1 MEPVEI
7 DDNKKSQLGHLIEKF
22 ENENKSQIY
31 EIMKQGNNI
40 VVKNFEVENKDLY
53 NIKCINGIICF
64 KTINTLQCPQNNK
77 IKDYFDQFIKDLP
90 RQLFYV
96 PQWKEQKSF
105 GYVKFS
111 CINMDSDKE
120 CINTDLFYER
130 LGPIMTNINA
140 NINVMLSLN
149 EEPYRKY
156 YKNDNTSE
164 NNELNLLLKRSCGCK
179 KNTLKHSNCDK
190 IENFGNNTNNNLTK
204 RKYRSLLG
212 RMNILNQ
219 SLKSEP
225 LLLLSKFMFENEL
238 NIPINEGL
246 QVYYVDRE
254 KKNIIFIISF
264 LYKDTPLMNLYIVFP
279 MLNDDYNSYYFMIP
293 ADNSKINDDK
303 GLKTYLEKIVPGQSN
318 VTQSLKSKIKSK
330 FYRLLKRTKSR
341 FTRRIPSHKTQK
353 QINISMKSDIGYLN
367 FINS

>member
-1 MEPVEI
+1 
-7 DDNKKSQLGHLIEKF
+7 
-22 ENENKSQIY
+22 
-31 EIMKQGNNI
+31 
-40 VVKNFEVENKDLY
+40 
-53 NIKCINGIICF
+53 
-64 KTINTLQCPQNNK
+64 
-77 IKDYFDQFIKDLP
+77 
-90 RQLFYV
+90 
-96 PQWKEQKSF
+96 
-105 GYVKFS
+105 
-111 CINMDSDKE
+111 MDSDKE
-120 CINTDLFYER
+120 CINTKLFYHR
-130 LGPIMTNINA
+130 LGPIMTDINA

-156 YKNDNTSE
+156 YKNDNTSQ
-164 NNELNLLLKRSCGCK
+164 NNELFLLLDRSCGCK
-179 KNTLKHSNCDK
+179 KKTLKHSNCDK

-204 RKYRSLLG
+204 RKYR
-212 RMNILNQ
+212 

-264 LYKDTPLMNLYIVFP
+264 LYKDTPIMNLYIVFP

-318 VTQSLKSKIKSK
+318 VTQSPKSKIKSK
-330 FYRLLKRTKSR
+330 LYRLLNTIKSG